1 VDFARLNG
9 SSSVH
14 SANALLLRCIVP
26 KIGYMLE
33 MLPPHLV
40 AGAAEA
46 AHALVMSTYCTINDI
61 SAEEAAA
68 AFDRMVL
75 PPSLLGCGLRYYPD
89 ISPAAFITSR
99 LHTAY
104 AVSTAIADAESAQA
118 AAAAESAADTDSSSS
133 DGAPAL
139 ARRSAAAPRDPPAHT
154 ATSTPST
161 TPLEDVTA
169 EITAALDLLPAAAR
183 VMIDPSDIGSTE
195 LDEYKHLQR
204 KMTRCIEEKRAI
216 QVLEAAK
223 SAVSA
228 AVRNSETFR
237 HAQRNLAHLNACDGD
252 WVLAPAL
259 AHMRMPGQFF
269 RVRIRRY
276 LNMHLPICNYAGGV
290 GSSRPP
296 LNANVGVNK
305 DHDLRGDFLLSV
317 FNAPGQA
324 QWTDLHEEIKNFFY
338 KTAKQAGITSVS
350 KEKRADLC
358 TTNHRPG
365 DIKIGSTRH
374 GWKAAAGKTLLIDF
388 TTISSVCAKWVTQA
402 ATTIGGGAS
411 AKAANKTQ
419 KVLARGE
426 LSEHQFFQAVA
437 FEADGY
443 KSDEAKHLLH
453 AWAKQHGEDRGL
465 TKAEVNLLLFKWT
478 SELAF
483 IRAKYLAKCIVERAK
498 FCAEQQDNND
508 GIKIDVRPP
517 MPHQLHAFIA
527 H

>member
-1 VDFARLNG
+1 MGPLLFSLGLHPVLKAVHAEHKGVIIRAYIDDIHIIGPDKDVAAAFAMLRGLLAKQNLNVSFGAAKTSAWSPAWETDPSRAATSAVLGPLLDTTERVHMCTGGIKTLGTFIGTDSFTESKCMALICKGAPSFSGDVDRLCTPSPAETSKVEDDFKHACVSLVDFARLNG

-237 HAQRNLAHLNACDGD
+237 HAQRNLA
-252 WVLAPAL
+252 
-259 AHMRMPGQFF
+259 
-269 RVRIRRY
+269 
-276 LNMHLPICNYAGGV
+276 
-290 GSSRPP
+290 
-296 LNANVGVNK
+296 
-305 DHDLRGDFLLSV
+305 
-317 FNAPGQA
+317 
-324 QWTDLHEEIKNFFY
+324 T
-338 KTAKQAGITSVS
+338 
-350 KEKRADLC
+350 
-358 TTNHRPG
+358 
-365 DIKIGSTRH
+365 
-374 GWKAAAGKTLLIDF
+374 
-388 TTISSVCAKWVTQA
+388 
-402 ATTIGGGAS
+402 
-411 AKAANKTQ
+411 
-419 KVLARGE
+419 
-426 LSEHQFFQAVA
+426 
-437 FEADGY
+437 
-443 KSDEAKHLLH
+443 
-453 AWAKQHGEDRGL
+453 
-465 TKAEVNLLLFKWT
+465 
-478 SELAF
+478 
-483 IRAKYLAKCIVERAK
+483 
-498 FCAEQQDNND
+498 
-508 GIKIDVRPP
+508 
-517 MPHQLHAFIA
+517 
-527 H
+527 